1 MKKYR
6 MPDYTTIVTHNGVNT
21 ICKITEIVYVPQ
33 RESYNRDIQPDGSE
47 VTGYKVI
54 GPDGNQISDMSEDE
68 EMDLYHEVLLTSDT
82 TYQEYPELMRPQKE
96 EEK

>member
-1 MKKYR
+1 MQKYL
-6 MPDYTTIVTHNGVNT
+6 MPKFTTIVTHGGVNT
-21 ICKITEIVYVPQ
+21 ICKVTEVVYVPQ

-54 GPDGNQISDMSEDE
+54 GPDGNQITDMTEDE
-68 EMDLYHEVLLTSDT
+68 EMDLYHEILLRSDDV
-82 TYQEYPELMRPQKE
+82 YYEYPELLVPQKE